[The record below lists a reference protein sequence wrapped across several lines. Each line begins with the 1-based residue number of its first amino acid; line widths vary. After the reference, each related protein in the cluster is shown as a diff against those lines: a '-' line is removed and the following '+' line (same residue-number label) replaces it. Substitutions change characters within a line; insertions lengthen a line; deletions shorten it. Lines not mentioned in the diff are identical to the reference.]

1 LSPVKLVEGSPLTVD
16 DFRKSGGD
24 AAGGDERRREPRIA
38 CDKEVAIRTCRTSD
52 ERGFRPARLIDCSV
66 HGLGLSTD
74 EPMDAGEQFL
84 VRFQLDRM
92 MLAVYTVRY
101 CRRLS
106 GRHVVG
112 AALCGFIGG
121 ADDPDAVEIMAAL
134 TAAGEGAG
142 GQ

>member
-1 LSPVKLVEGSPLTVD
+1 M
-16 DFRKSGGD
+16 
-24 AAGGDERRREPRIA
+24 A
-38 CDKEVAIRTCRTSD
+38 CHKEVAIRTCRTSD

-84 VRFQLDRM
+84 VRFQLERM
-92 MLAVYTVRY
+92 ILAVYTVRF

-121 ADDPDAVEIMAAL
+121 SDDPDATAIVAAL
-134 TAAGEGAG
+134 TAAGAG
-142 GQ
+142 GR